1 MAKKTQATA
10 QAQATAKKA
19 QATKDDA
26 ARIAAQRAFNDAC
39 KAAKDGKAAFY
50 KMGAAFNRLFAV
62 DGNGKAAY
70 TYLAYKNT
78 DDLAAAVGTTK
89 STACKAAKV
98 AAAFADESGKVLA
111 QYAAYSTDALYIM
124 LTAATKDD
132 KYAAATPRESVDK
145 FITAKGITAATK
157 RDDVAALAHGKTTGD
172 GKAAKTTDDDKK
184 AREKAARDYAAAA
197 VTLRNILLS
206 IGNDAAKDAFAR
218 MNAAVYAFDKAFS
231 LAVDNRNTV
240 DKARKTRDDAKQAAE
255 NARKAYDDAKQA
267 AATAAENEKAAAAAV
282 TAAKATG
289 DDDEKTRVKK
299 AYDDAKQAY
308 AVAAKTAKA
317 ASDKAARAKKAAE
330 KAQAAYDSAVKN
342 VA

>member
-1 MAKKTQATA
+1 MTKQAQA

-19 QATKDDA
+19 QATTGAKA
-26 ARIAAQRAFNDAC
+26 AAQRAFNDAC

-62 DGNGKAAY
+62 DSNGKAAY

-78 DDLAAAVGTTK
+78 EDLAAAVGTTK

-98 AAAFADESGKVLA
+98 SAAFADENGKVLA
-111 QYAAYSTDALYIM
+111 QYAAFSTDALYIM

-145 FITAKGITAATK
+145 FISAKGITAATK
-157 RDDVAALAHGKTTGD
+157 RDDIAAIVRGKATGD
-172 GKAAKTTDDDKK
+172 GKAKTTDDEK

-231 LAVDNRNTV
+231 LAVDNKNTV
-240 DKARKTRDDAKQAAE
+240 DKARKARDDAKQAAE

-282 TAAKATG
+282 TASKATG
-289 DDDEKTRVKK
+289 DDDEKARIKK